1 MFDGRMVFLQSFV
14 VVEILGAVRH
24 GEDLFHEFPFEAVN
38 VDGGLLLEDGA
49 TERGSERQDDAAQRD
64 LKRGA
69 DARVSGK
76 KLIRVF

>member
-1 MFDGRMVFLQSFV
+1 
-14 VVEILGAVRH
+14 
-24 GEDLFHEFPFEAVN
+24 

-49 TERGSERQDDAAQRD
+49 TERGRERQDDAAQRD